1 MRKQQKSMAQRQTE
15 RTYRSEY
22 YKKNSNWG
30 VKQKVASKRQ
40 VFSVGGMGLGK
51 TKQGL
56 KKIVDKAIQKME
68 KGASEE
74 ETKTWAQNEARF
86 ALGCGTV

>member
-1 MRKQQKSMAQRQTE
+1 MNEEAPTAHAAAATLDE
-15 RTYRSEY
+15 RTYRNEY
-22 YKKNSNWG
+22 YKNRDSWG
-30 VKQKVASKRQ
+30 VEQKVASKRQ

-56 KKIVDKAIQKME
+56 RKIVDKAIEKME

-74 ETKTWAQNEARF
+74 ETKAWAQAEA
-86 ALGCGTV
+86 CK